1 MDNILE
7 SILDYV
13 NSDYTD
19 YALMISGDTGSGKT
33 YFWSNTIKP
42 KIESL
47 ETKKY
52 KTIYISLCGIASI
65 EEISKKIFIETT
77 QLMDK
82 SLKKY
87 MNSHKQNIIPEYAKI
102 GLDMANFFGI
112 VPNEE
117 KMEYEELF
125 SIDDKVL
132 CFDDLERANI
142 NASEILGYINNLVEH
157 DHMKTIIICNEKE
170 LITKTTNDYEKI
182 KEKLIGETFL
192 YVPECSKFID
202 KLIARF
208 KPDKSL
214 IKFLKA
220 NKKLIIS
227 TFERSGTNNVRMLK
241 QALNDFKKIY
251 DIVDETYPNRNE
263 LIVQAM
269 LIFTIAVSFE
279 IKSDKTTK
287 EIFKNIQNNDEYKNW
302 CNQKCLDN
310 KQNFIDEFDSNYYYN
325 FKSDYRFFKF
335 IEKYVS
341 TRILDMN
348 LLKKDIEEAE
358 AVTTGERN
366 IPAYKRILME
376 EYWKIPDNKF
386 EETLNEILE
395 TVKSGTMELI
405 EIAKLYIYFIYF
417 IKNKLANY
425 DLKELKEI
433 FISGMKLSAKHSNYF
448 ANAKEE
454 LEKISIY
461 NYSEDVKEVIDE
473 FYKLNEQVLINE
485 YKKEAQE
492 IFKLIPM
499 KMTQFYEKFDKKF
512 MDVPIFK
519 YVAPYQVFQ
528 RISCAS
534 NEDIVTIKEKILK
547 RAKLYPEVAKQ
558 EKENMKQ
565 IKELIDE
572 YLENKE
578 TSIKIVILKNFSNDL
593 NEIIKKA

>member
-52 KTIYISLCGIASI
+52 KIIYISLCGIASI

-142 NASEILGYINNLVEH
+142 DASEILGYINNLVEH

-251 DIVDETYPNRNE
+251 DIVDEAYPNRNE
-263 LIVQAM
+263 LIMQTM

-302 CNQKCLDN
+302 CHQKCLDN

-499 KMTQFYEKFDKKF
+499 KMTQFYEKFDEKF

-558 EKENMKQ
+558 EKENMEQ

-572 YLENKE
+572 YLKNKE

-593 NEIIKKA
+593 NEIIEKA

>member
-52 KTIYISLCGIASI
+52 KIIYISLCGIASI

-142 NASEILGYINNLVEH
+142 DASEILGYINNLVEH

-251 DIVDETYPNRNE
+251 DIVDEAYPNRNE
-263 LIVQAM
+263 LIMQTM

-302 CNQKCLDN
+302 CHQKCLDN

-461 NYSEDVKEVIDE
+461 NYSEDVSEVIDT
-473 FYKLNEQVLINE
+473 FYKLNEQVLTNE

-499 KMTQFYEKFDKKF
+499 KMTQFYEKFDEKF

-534 NEDIVTIKEKILK
+534 NEDIVIIKEKILK

-558 EKENMKQ
+558 EKENMEQ

-572 YLENKE
+572 YLKNKE

-593 NEIIKKA
+593 NEIIEKA